1 MNMKDRIIEVLT
13 KEIAELQYLLDE
25 IRAGKLEAKLDDG
38 KDGDSSDNYRFRST
52 KRDKTA
58 A

>member
-1 MNMKDRIIEVLT
+1 MKNRIVEVLT

-25 IRAGKLEAKLDDG
+25 IRAGNLEAKLDDG
-38 KDGDSSDNYRFRST
+38 KDGDSSDNYLFRSIR
-52 KRDKTA
+52 RDKTA